1 MKNPL
6 PLPSR
11 RRIALLVALVIGSL
25 ALPLAGQRSSK
36 PAPRAFRFH
45 DWSTRHVVY
54 AHIGAFPA
62 MQSAQSDP
70 RAIFRWREV
79 EQERLRGFEESRRN
93 HEPHRPPNRHAI
105 HRDWSISL
113 GTAGTAPGMF
123 PAKFSF
129 DVNAAPS
136 CANDFI
142 VFPVNTAGTA
152 TQPNL
157 VAFNNLYS
165 GTAGG
170 NGICNR
176 APSGTDNGTAA
187 TVLWS
192 YNIHAIAAGGAVT
205 ISPVLSLDNT
215 GSKVAFIESAAGNA
229 AHFHVLAWKSG
240 DGKDAANAQNVLK
253 PVTISSFSATAPA
266 AGSGAATD
274 LTLGTASDTLSSPF
288 IDYANDKAYVGNDQG
303 TLYRIKDVFCTV
315 NPACT
320 GGSPPAASLDATW
333 GTAGAVT
340 VGPGS
345 CAGSTT
351 SKLTGPVLDSVTSNV
366 FVGCAD
372 GKIYGFNSTGT
383 ALATPSL
390 TVGNGSATGGVVD
403 SAIVDGVNGFIYAV
417 SGSNGA
423 NAVLV
428 QAKTD
433 LTSPQTATLGAA
445 GVHNIH
451 APALNDAYFT
461 SAASAN
467 WLIYAGGYD
476 AGGAN
481 LELYAASFNAARVM
495 NTGAPVHGAVIGNP
509 PDEFAPLTEFKNGAT
524 DWLFLSVFANPG
536 PNLGSMHINAWPGA
550 TFQHTLTEGTGTSG
564 MIVDNVSTSVQAS
577 NIYFSTAGGNAA
589 VKLTQ
594 AGFN

>member
-1 MKNPL
+1 MKTPL
-6 PLPSR
+6 PPSSG
-11 RRIALLVALVIGSL
+11 RIALFVTLVAGLL
-25 ALPLAGQRSSK
+25 ALPLLGQRATE
-36 PAPRAFRFH
+36 PARAFRFH
-45 DWSTRHVVY
+45 DWSTRHVVF
-54 AHIGAFPA
+54 AHVGAFPA
-62 MQSAQSDP
+62 IQAAQNDP
-70 RAIFRWREV
+70 RALFRWREV
-79 EQERLRGFEESRRN
+79 QQGWMRDVEEFQHHR
-93 HEPHRPPNRHAI
+93 EPHRPPVHHGI

-113 GTAGTAPGMF
+113 GTAGTAPAMY

-129 DVNAAPS
+129 DVNAVPS

-142 VFPVNTAGTA
+142 VFPVNVAGSA

-176 APSGTDNGTAA
+176 APSGTDNGIAA
-187 TVLWS
+187 TVFWS
-192 YNIHAIAAGGAVT
+192 YNIHAVGGAVT
-205 ISPVLSLDNT
+205 ISPVLSFDGT
-215 GSKVAFIESAAGNA
+215 GSKVAFIESAAGA

-274 LTLGTASDTLSSPF
+274 LALGTASDTLSSPF
-288 IDYANDKAYVGNDQG
+288 IDYATDRAYVGNDQG
-303 TLYRIKDVFCTV
+303 TVFRVKDVFCTI
-315 NPACT
+315 NPACA
-320 GGSPPAASLDATW
+320 GGSPPAPSLDATW
-333 GTAGAVT
+333 GTGGAVT

-345 CAGSTT
+345 CAGTGS
-351 SKLTGPVLDSVTSNV
+351 SRLTGPILDSVTSNV

-372 GKIYGFNSTGT
+372 GRVYGFNSSGA

-403 SAIVDGVNGFIYAV
+403 PPIVDGVNAFIYAV

-433 LTSPQTATLGAA
+433 LTSPRTATLGAA

-451 APALNDAYFT
+451 APTFNDAYFSSAT
-461 SAASAN
+461 STN

-476 AGGAN
+476 AGGTN
-481 LELYAASFNAARVM
+481 LELYASSFTAARLL

-509 PDEFAPLTEFKNGAT
+509 ADEFAPLTEFKNGAT

-550 TFQHTLTEGTGTSG
+550 TFQQTVTEGTGTSG
-564 MIVDNVSTSVQAS
+564 MTVDNVSASIQAS
-577 NIYFSTAGGNAA
+577 SIYFSTATGNAA

-594 AGFN
+594 NGLR